1 MSQIRIY
8 ALGGLDEDGKN
19 LTVVEIDR
27 DIYILDAGLKY
38 PEGHHLGVEIVIPD
52 IKNLVERKSDVK
64 AIFITHG
71 HDDAMGAL
79 PFLLKQIDAP
89 VYTSALTAALLET
102 LFKEKGIKNYVLKI
116 IDRNGDFNV
125 QGRHI
130 KTFGLT
136 HSIADAFGVAI
147 DSNHGYV
154 VYAPEFIIDFNNRL
168 DAFNCDITQF
178 AELGKKGVFAL
189 LTESIG
195 ADRSGFTA
203 PNHRIT
209 DYLENAFENAK
220 GRVIVTMYEQNL
232 YRLIEVIEQAK
243 RFKKKVFFYNAHQ
256 RNLLAQAEILNYYK
270 LPIELE
276 VTSARFNNELE
287 DIVIIISGSG
297 INAFRSMHKIAISE
311 DEKIQLRPS
320 DTILIASPVVP
331 GTEIEAGSMENELYK
346 EDVKV
351 ISLDKKKVFS
361 MHAAIEDIKMLMYL
375 TKPKY
380 FIPIHGEYRHLIA
393 NANVALDMG
402 YYADKIVVLDN
413 GQIAEFKEGKLNNTA
428 TILPLDEVLIDGYE
442 KLDYTGLVLKD
453 RETLSTDGV
462 IVVGVS
468 IDFKTKSLLG
478 GPDVQ
483 SRGVI
488 YLKDSEHILKEV
500 AKIMEL
506 SILELLEKQKYENSS
521 ARNEARERISKYIY
535 KETGKKPLVLPVII
549 ELNLN

>member
-79 PFLLKQIDAP
+79 PFLLKQIEAP

>member
-19 LTVVEIDR
+19 LSVVEIDR

-125 QGRHI
+125 QGRLI

-147 DSNHGYV
+147 DSDHGYV

-276 VTSARFNNELE
+276 VTSARFNNELD

-311 DEKIQLRPS
+311 DDKIQLRPT

>member
-1 MSQIRIY
+1 MSQIKIY

-19 LTVVEIDR
+19 LSIVEIDK
-27 DIYILDAGLKY
+27 DLYILDAGLKY
-38 PEGHHLGVEIVIPD
+38 PDGHQLGVEIVIPD
-52 IKNLVERKSDVK
+52 IKSLIERKADIK

-71 HDDAMGAL
+71 HDDSMGAL
-79 PFLLKQIDAP
+79 PFLLKQIEIP
-89 VYTSALTAALLET
+89 VYTTALTATLLET
-102 LFKEKGIKNYVLKI
+102 LLKEKGIKNYVIKI
-116 IDRNGDFNV
+116 INRNGDFTIQN
-125 QGRHI
+125 RHF
-130 KTFGLT
+130 KSFGLT
-136 HSIADAFGVAI
+136 HSVADAFGIAI
-147 DSNHGYV
+147 ESSEGYI

-168 DAFNCDITQF
+168 DAFSCDITQF

-209 DYLENAFENAK
+209 DYLETAFENAK

-232 YRLIEVIEQAK
+232 YRLIEIIEQAK

-256 RNLLAQAEILNYYK
+256 RNLLAQAETLNYYK

-276 VTSARFNNELE
+276 ITSARFNNDME

-311 DEKIQLRPS
+311 DEKIQLRSS

-331 GTEIEAGSMENELYK
+331 GTEIEAGAMENELYK
-346 EDVKV
+346 EDVRV

-428 TILPLDEVLIDGYE
+428 TVLPLDEVLIDGYE

-468 IDFKTKSLLG
+468 IDFKTKTLLG

-500 AKIMEL
+500 SKIMEQ
-506 SILELLEKQKYENSS
+506 SIKELLDKQKYENAM
-521 ARNEARERISKYIY
+521 ARNEARDKISKYIY

>member
-8 ALGGLDEDGKN
+8 SLGGLDEDGKN

-71 HDDAMGAL
+71 HDDTMGAL
-79 PFLLKQIDAP
+79 PFLLKQIEAP

-125 QGRHI
+125 QGRSI

-147 DSNHGYV
+147 DSKHGYI

-168 DAFNCDITQF
+168 EAFSCDITQF

-209 DYLENAFENAK
+209 DYLENAFENAR
-220 GRVIVTMYEQNL
+220 GRLIVTMYEQNL

-311 DEKIQLRPS
+311 DEKIQLRPT
-320 DTILIASPVVP
+320 DTILIASPIVP

-346 EDVKV
+346 EDVTV

-413 GQIAEFKEGKLNNTA
+413 GQIADFKEGKLNNTA

-488 YLKDSEHILKEV
+488 YLKDSEYILKEV